1 MAKADETKVT
11 VPVER
16 LVKGLFVCLDSGWN
30 DHPFLFSRFKI
41 KTDSDLAALKQL
53 GLKEITVILERSSV
67 DIPEAPSADDPPPA
81 AVAPTDVIEGLRKG
95 KDAHIEQA
103 RRYRDKRQ
111 GVSQR
116 YQQQAQKARKV
127 VAELKSQ
134 PANAIHNADEVIN
147 DLAASFVG
155 ERDMLTNLVNLGTG
169 QHTAHNHAVNVTM
182 LSLMLGS
189 AEGLSKDELHQLG
202 VGALLHDVGK
212 IEIPTSIT
220 MKKSALTRAEEQII
234 ERHPLLGRKFV
245 ERVRNP
251 SEAAL
256 EIIERH
262 HEFLDGTGYPQGLP
276 ATKLSKLVRIVA
288 VANTYDNL
296 CNPQDLAN
304 AVTPKTA
311 LAMMYTKYKDKLDR
325 AVVER
330 FIRSLGVYPP
340 GTVVRLSDESIGL
353 VIAVD
358 PKSLLKPEILLYNP
372 DIPKEEALIVNL
384 KEYDDL
390 AIRDVLLPGD
400 YPSRIFE
407 YLGMEERMGCFIEQR
422 PA

>member
-1 MAKADETKVT
+1 MAKSDETKVK

-16 LVKGLFVCLDSGWN
+16 LVKGLFVSLDSGWN

-41 KTDSDLAALKQL
+41 KTDNDLAVLQQL

-67 DIPEAPSADDPPPA
+67 DIPDAPSADAPPA
-81 AVAPTDVIEGLRKG
+81 AVAPTDVVEDMRKG
-95 KDAHIEQA
+95 KNAQIEQA

-127 VAELKSQ
+127 VTELKSQ
-134 PANAIHNADEVIN
+134 PANAIHNADEVIT

-155 ERDMLTNLVNLGTG
+155 ERDMVTNLVNLGTG
-169 QHTAHNHAVNVTM
+169 AHSAHNHAVNVTM

-189 AEGLSKDELHQLG
+189 AESLSKDELQQLG
-202 VGALLHDVGK
+202 IGALLHDVGK
-212 IEIPTSIT
+212 IEIPNSII
-220 MKKSALTRAEEQII
+220 MKKTALTRAEEQIV

-296 CNPQDLAN
+296 CNPPDLAN

-311 LAMMYTKYKDKLDR
+311 LATMYTKYKDKLDR

-372 DIPKEEALIVNL
+372 DIPKEDALIVNL
-384 KEYDDL
+384 KEHDDL

-422 PA
+422 PG